1 LPEDDG
7 TCAVLGKALDWLHGE
22 LETETEDRMNIVVA
36 NSYEAALDEAIPWH
50 SDKNKLIG
58 DNPTIASISLGG
70 PRAFCLKPKH
80 CSPWDKA
87 FGKKLKKRKA
97 AQIAAGVRA
106 VLPLFAGD
114 LVVMT
119 GTCQTALDHQTLPVR
134 HTTANRLAGY
144 PAINELTLPYPVH

>member
-1 LPEDDG
+1 
-7 TCAVLGKALDWLHGE
+7 VLGNALDWLHGE
-22 LETETEDRMNIVVA
+22 LGTAAENRMNIVVA
-36 NSYEAALDEAIPWH
+36 NSYDAALNEAIPWH
-50 SDKNKLIG
+50 SDKSKLIG
-58 DNPTIASISLGG
+58 DNPTIASVSLGG
-70 PRAFCLKPKH
+70 PRAFCLKPKDG
-80 CSPWDKA
+80 SPWDKS
-87 FGKKLKKRKA
+87 FGSKQKNRKA

>member
-1 LPEDDG
+1 LPEGDV
-7 TCAVLGKALDWLHGE
+7 TCAVLGKALGWLHGK
-22 LETETEDRMNIVVA
+22 LETATEDRMNIVVA

-119 GTCQTALDHQTLPVR
+119 GTAQSALDHKTLSVSQ
-134 HTTANRLAGY
+134 TTAIRLAGY
-144 PAINELTLPYPVH
+144 PAVNKRTSPYPVH

>member
-1 LPEDDG
+1 
-7 TCAVLGKALDWLHGE
+7 VLGNALDWLHGE
-22 LETETEDRMNIVVA
+22 LGTAAENRMNIVVA
-36 NSYEAALDEAIPWH
+36 NSYDAALNEAIPWH
-50 SDKNKLIG
+50 SDKSKLIG
-58 DNPTIASISLGG
+58 DNPTIASVSLGG
-70 PRAFCLKPKH
+70 PRAFCLKPLH
-80 CSPWDKA
+80 GSVWDKS
-87 FGKKLKKRKA
+87 FGKKQSQRKE